1 MAKAKKK
8 LLPKDFETLLDEGD
22 FAKLQAVFD
31 TCDVNARGGVSKRT
45 ALSFDRCPDDL
56 ARWLVA
62 QGADLGAA
70 DAYGN
75 TALHVRARSRR
86 SRFDVLFELGANVH
100 DDGASI
106 GTALHAAADSRN
118 AQSARLLL
126 DHGARVDALNRDGQT
141 PLERALRTCDN
152 ADLEHMVALAE
163 VLLGAGAART
173 PGMQDSVAAIGERFE
188 FMRERFNQEAVAA
201 ASAALE
207 RLYTLFDVPPVPRR
221 QLHDAQSPIVVAA
234 GAWQEQHQALWTQ
247 LVPGTGHAATVQGEI
262 VRISGR
268 IAYELDHNGGCNW
281 DADFRKMADAFAAFV
296 RTGTS
301 LPAADLS
308 DVDAV
313 VHDVKRQ
320 SGDPAQLC
328 RFAVA
333 WVRLNPDPV
342 KLEPPTYR
350 R

>member
-1 MAKAKKK
+1 MQ
-8 LLPKDFETLLDEGD
+8 T
-22 FAKLQAVFD
+22 
-31 TCDVNARGGVSKRT
+31 GVT
-45 ALSFDRCPDDL
+45 
-56 ARWLVA
+56 
-62 QGADLGAA
+62 
-70 DAYGN
+70 
-75 TALHVRARSRR
+75 
-86 SRFDVLFELGANVH
+86 E
-100 DDGASI
+100 
-106 GTALHAAADSRN
+106 
-118 AQSARLLL
+118 
-126 DHGARVDALNRDGQT
+126 
-141 PLERALRTCDN
+141 
-152 ADLEHMVALAE
+152 
-163 VLLGAGAART
+163 
-173 PGMQDSVAAIGERFE
+173 IGERFE
-188 FMRERFNQEAVAA
+188 FMRERFNPESVDA

-234 GAWQEQHQALWTQ
+234 GTWQEQHQALWTQ
-247 LVPGTGHAATVQGEI
+247 LVPGTGHAATVQGEL

-268 IAYELDHNGGCNW
+268 IAYELDHNGGGNW

-301 LPAADLS
+301 LPSADLS
-308 DVDAV
+308 DVEAL

-342 KLEPPTYR
+342 KLEPPPYR

>member
-8 LLPKDFETLLDEGD
+8 LLPKDFESLLDEGD
-22 FAKLQAVFD
+22 LSKLQAVFD

-62 QGADLGAA
+62 QGADVGAA

-75 TALHVRARSRR
+75 TALHVRARGRR
-86 SRFDVLFELGANVH
+86 SRFDVLFELGADVH
-100 DDGASI
+100 DDRASI
-106 GTALHAAADSRN
+106 GTALHAAADSCN
-118 AQSARLLL
+118 AQSARVLL

-141 PLERALRTCDN
+141 PLERALRTCGN
-152 ADLEHMVALAE
+152 ADLEHMVTLAE
-163 VLLGAGAART
+163 VLLDAGAART
-173 PGMQDSVAAIGERFE
+173 PGMRTSVTEIGERFE
-188 FMRERFNQEAVAA
+188 FMRERFNPESVDA

-234 GAWQEQHQALWTQ
+234 GTWQEQHQALWTQ
-247 LVPGTGHAATVQGEI
+247 LVPGTGRAATVQGELI
-262 VRISGR
+262 RISGR
-268 IAYELDHNGGCNW
+268 IAYELDHNGGGNW

-301 LPAADLS
+301 LPSADLS
-308 DVDAV
+308 DVEAL